1 MVSHSIGDASEMAS
15 TAEASAALSTL
26 RRVFVAGGAPSGIG
40 GADWRAAFAPMGI
53 LHIMTPPARPLNVTL
68 RGDGCLLYSKEEQV
82 RHSYKAI
89 PVMSE
94 GTVMALFLRQKMTP
108 KLPMAL
114 VSDAAAVSFV
124 HARPELADVWDHLLT
139 LDVASATTALKAA
152 QMPIPLSKF
161 WCIWKLAGLLMS
173 PFEHTLYVDADVMVL
188 NPSFASDLLQN
199 SLRLH
204 DMAMPVDTNR
214 PGKGDPTMKSARAD
228 TTGFFAQ
235 TRYHAAPSGEQPE
248 LMEPPMFAR
257 GFPPFCTGIIAY
269 ARKTEVRRLLEHA
282 GARLIGQLNRNDATD
297 ASIAVRQTEQ
307 EMMWFELALGP
318 RSKQPRL
325 LVLPEEYYC
334 PAAAGSRQSLVYSE
348 QLAARKSPFWGV
360 VGHTREKGAAK
371 RTLKT
376 QMATITND
384 RYLSGGSKDCHAT
397 HLHLSNYRLK
407 VFNITDSFSGR
418 RAHQVQWALFR
429 MDREL
434 FCWQRAHR
442 GVLPPC
448 QILGANKLV
457 YPEGGG
463 SGSGGGSA
471 ASRVRRGVW
480 SRGRAGE
487 SMERSRGTQRMH
499 REKAV
504 AHCEFVDDRAADTQH
519 T

>member
-1 MVSHSIGDASEMAS
+1 M
-15 TAEASAALSTL
+15 
-26 RRVFVAGGAPSGIG
+26 
-40 GADWRAAFAPMGI
+40 
-53 LHIMTPPARPLNVTL
+53 

-228 TTGFFAQ
+228 TTGLFAQ

-334 PAAAGSRQSLVYSE
+334 PAVAGSRQALVYSE
-348 QLAARKSPFWGV
+348 QLAARKSPFLGRGWAHPGEGGRDAHAQDEDGDHHQRPLLERRLQGLPRDPLAPIQLPPQGIQHHRLLLRPPRAPGAVGILPDGPGALLLAARASRCATAVPDPGRQEAGLPRGEWVRLRRWQCGV
-360 VGHTREKGAAK
+360 KGAA
-371 RTLKT
+371 RGLEPWQSWSWT
-376 QMATITND
+376 
-384 RYLSGGSKDCHAT
+384 HAQGE
-397 HLHLSNYRLK
+397 
-407 VFNITDSFSGR
+407 SGR
-418 RAHQVQWALFR
+418 AL
-429 MDREL
+429 
-434 FCWQRAHR
+434 
-442 GVLPPC
+442 
-448 QILGANKLV
+448 
-457 YPEGGG
+457 
-463 SGSGGGSA
+463 
-471 ASRVRRGVW
+471 
-480 SRGRAGE
+480 
-487 SMERSRGTQRMH
+487 
-499 REKAV
+499 
-504 AHCEFVDDRAADTQH
+504 
-519 T
+519 